1 MKKYYSLE
9 TNQQTRTAD
18 LYIFGD
24 IVDAAETG
32 LLEAFDVDMGE
43 TSSLSIVKDIQALDV
58 DTINVHINSMGG
70 YTNEGLAI
78 YNVLKNSKA
87 TVNTIVDG
95 FACSAASVV
104 FMAGDTRTMNSAS
117 ALMIHNSWGEI
128 QGNGAQLREY
138 ADTLDKISQAAGN
151 AYMERVN
158 ISRDQLD
165 AMLDGESHEGTWI
178 LPDDAVKMG
187 FATAVSSA
195 AQSSVA
201 NQSAMRQVIQKVAVK
216 PQGSKK
222 ELNGIT
228 VDLHLNTKGF
238 YDELEKAKA
247 AAKQAAEEING
258 KLEEQ
263 KPYEQGQTNADLL
276 KSLFGGK
283 TE

>member
-32 LLEAFDVDMGE
+32 LLEAFEVDMGE
-43 TSSLSIVKDIQALDV
+43 TSGLSIVKDIQALDV

-70 YTNEGLAI
+70 YVNEGLAI
-78 YNVLKNSKA
+78 FNVLKNNKA
-87 TVNTIVDG
+87 AVNTIVEG

-104 FMAGDTRTMNSAS
+104 FMAGDKRIMNSAS
-117 ALMIHNSWGEI
+117 ALMIHNAWM
-128 QGNGAQLREY
+128 QPNAGNGAQLRQQ
-138 ADTLDKISQAAGN
+138 ADELDKISQAAGN

-158 ISRDQLD
+158 LSREQLD
-165 AMLDGESHEGTWI
+165 TMLDGENHEGTWI

-195 AQSSVA
+195 AESSVA
-201 NQSAMRQVIQKVAVK
+201 NQSAMRQVLQKVAAK
-216 PQGSKK
+216 PRGSSKG
-222 ELNGIT
+222 LNEAT
-228 VDLHLNTKGF
+228 VTLNLDTKDF
-238 YDELEKAKA
+238 YAELEKAKA
-247 AAKQAAEEING
+247 AAKQAAEEIKG
-258 KLEEQ
+258 RTEDQ
-263 KPYEQGQTNADLL
+263 KPHEQGQTNANLL

-283 TE
+283 